1 MLDDDEGAPAENFP
15 ERFIRDRTDS
25 ALHMRSKLPVGILG
39 ATGSVGQRLVQLLAN
54 HPWFELTSLCASDK
68 SQGKCYKDVV
78 NWTLSTPIP
87 EGIGKLVV
95 QACEP
100 NISCKIVF
108 SALSSS
114 VAETLEKAFA
124 NAGYVVIS
132 MAKNHRMQAD
142 VPLVIPE
149 VNADS
154 LELIKTQKF
163 AKGGCI
169 ITKPNCAVI
178 GLALALKPLVLEFG
192 VEALSVVTMQ
202 SISGAGYPGV
212 PSLSIVDNII
222 PYIEDEEEK
231 LETET
236 EKVLGSIKNNSIE
249 NYPLRIS
256 AQCMRVP
263 VTEGHLEAVS
273 IKFCPGK
280 KVSREEV
287 LRAWNEFYPPV
298 QELKLPSS
306 PAKPLIYFEERDFPQ
321 PKLHRDL
328 EKGMAVSLGR
338 LETSALFDYKFV
350 LLSHNTI
357 RGAAGGAILIA
368 ELLVKKGYIF
378 W

>member
-1 MLDDDEGAPAENFP
+1 MLKDEEGSPVENFP
-15 ERFIRDRTDS
+15 DRYIRDRTDGT
-25 ALHMRSKLPVGILG
+25 LYMRTKVPVGILG
-39 ATGSVGQRLVQLLAN
+39 ATGSVGQRLVQLLAK
-54 HPWFELTSLCASDK
+54 HPWFDLTSVCASDK
-68 SQGKCYKDVV
+68 SQGKRYKDAV

-87 EGIGKLVV
+87 DDTGKLVV
-95 QACEP
+95 QTCEP
-100 NISCKIVF
+100 NIPCKIVF
-108 SALSSS
+108 SALASS
-114 VAETLEKAFA
+114 VAGTIEKAFA
-124 NAGYVVIS
+124 EAGYVVIS
-132 MAKNHRMQAD
+132 MAKNHRMEEEI
-142 VPLVIPE
+142 PLVIPE

-154 LELIKTQKF
+154 LELVKTQKF
-163 AKGGCI
+163 SKGGMI
-169 ITKPNCAVI
+169 VTKPNCAVI
-178 GLALALKPLVLEFG
+178 GLALAVKPLALEFG
-192 VEALSVVTMQ
+192 IEELSVVTMQ

-236 EKVLGSIKNNSIE
+236 QKVLGSVKNGVVE
-249 NYPLRIS
+249 KYPVKIS

-273 IKFCPGK
+273 IKFSAGR
-280 KVSREEV
+280 KVTLEEIK
-287 LRAWNEFYPPV
+287 RAWNEFSPPV

-306 PAKPLIYFEERDFPQ
+306 PVRPLIYFEQVDFPQ
-321 PKLHRDL
+321 PKLHREL

-338 LETSALFDYKFV
+338 LETSSLFDCKFV

-368 ELLVKKGYIF
+368 ELLVKKGYVF